1 MSLMY
6 DLGGTRNPYGSLY
19 NIVIYN
25 TLFKISSITNLTTS
39 ANIQIPTA
47 QSSLSSS
54 STLDM
59 TEHSPSSPVKT
70 PVKTPAVTAMI
81 PDPTTPSPIPPT
93 STLTRL
99 ETSLNKQQERAFSSL
114 TRLFHMSPTLA
125 TAFSSIYRTALG
137 SHTAVRTF
145 AECNGYDTVWLWW
158 IGAIV
163 AYAGLFATEIGMV
176 MIEKLVGLGK
186 GLLWVPMVGI
196 PVWKAGR
203 RRGLGEVVE
212 FFLLGG
218 KEGGRGEREGGR

>member
-1 MSLMY
+1 
-6 DLGGTRNPYGSLY
+6 
-19 NIVIYN
+19 
-25 TLFKISSITNLTTS
+25 
-39 ANIQIPTA
+39 
-47 QSSLSSS
+47 
-54 STLDM
+54 
-59 TEHSPSSPVKT
+59 
-70 PVKTPAVTAMI
+70 MI
-81 PDPTTPSPIPPT
+81 PDTTTPSPLPPT
-93 STLTRL
+93 STLTHL
-99 ETSLNKQQERAFSSL
+99 ETTLNNEQDRAFSSL

-145 AECNGYDTVWLWW
+145 AERNGYDTVWLWW

-196 PVWKAGR
+196 PIWKAGR

-212 FFLLGG
+212 FFFLGG
-218 KEGGRGEREGGR
+218 KEGGTGEREGSR